1 MNLVPGEVGV
11 EYKTSDHSIC
21 AKVHSVKQAES
32 IRCASLRRPM
42 DAFDKNCLFVY
53 GANSRKVSYTWWTNK
68 TLGYE
73 TADWRKRT
81 TWFESDLVRRQIW
94 GDIAFETF
102 LKACPLL
109 DRKGNP
115 VRTHVPLATDTD
127 RDVQPLE
134 PSSPAGAA
142 DSSVNDSPVPVSPV
156 PNDHM
161 TDAGNP

>member
-1 MNLVPGEVGV
+1 MPGEVGV

-32 IRCASLRRPM
+32 LRCASLRRPM
-42 DAFDKNCLFVY
+42 EAFDKNCLFVY
-53 GANSRKVSYTWWTNK
+53 GTNGKKVTYTLWTNK

-94 GDIAFETF
+94 GDTAFEAF

-109 DRKGNP
+109 DKKGNP
-115 VRTHVPLATDTD
+115 VRTQERPATDTD
-127 RDVQPLE
+127 REEQPCGQA
-134 PSSPAGAA
+134 SPICAA
-142 DSSVNDSPVPVSPV
+142 DSTVCNSPVPVSPV
-156 PNDHM
+156 PSDHM
-161 TDAGNP
+161 SDDEDP